1 MYKNT
6 TPINL
11 LIIPNK
17 FPNKNGDES
26 YYDNPLNLN
35 SSLYGII
42 LALRIIAWSVIFLSL
57 AYKNKFTPL
66 GLVRV
71 EVGIFK
77 MSVLIWSIKL
87 LI

>member
-26 YYDNPLNLN
+26 YLN